1 MQRASSKVMEWG
13 TFMCGFIPFKDDS
26 FIQIPKFLDDETLN
40 QIKEDRLIRLLTE
53 EALENDDKWLNYE
66 DEEIEVEIE
75 LADVIFDY
83 LITDT
88 MDNLLEISNKR
99 KNQKKLSLMLKG

>member
-83 LITDT
+83 
-88 MDNLLEISNKR
+88 
-99 KNQKKLSLMLKG
+99 

>member
-1 MQRASSKVMEWG
+1 MEWG

-26 FIQIPKFLDDETLN
+26 FIQIPRFLDDETLN

-88 MDNLLEISNKR
+88 MDSLLEISELR
-99 KNQKKLSLMLKG
+99 KGLNLQSLLAIAPPPK

>member
-1 MQRASSKVMEWG
+1 MEWG

-53 EALENDDKWLNYE
+53 E
-66 DEEIEVEIE
+66 
-75 LADVIFDY
+75 VIIF
-83 LITDT
+83 IA
-88 MDNLLEISNKR
+88 NKF
-99 KNQKKLSLMLKG
+99 

>member
-99 KNQKKLSLMLKG
+99 KN

>member
-1 MQRASSKVMEWG
+1 ME
-13 TFMCGFIPFKDDS
+13 S
-26 FIQIPKFLDDETLN
+26 DE
-40 QIKEDRLIRLLTE
+40 
-53 EALENDDKWLNYE
+53 KWLNYE

-88 MDNLLEISNKR
+88 LQCLMNIKSGNQVGSEGEQQQANGDFNS
-99 KNQKKLSLMLKG
+99 KNSLMITE